1 MSVQRLTNLRFE
13 RQWCIR
19 KGTVMYIRDSKK
31 LRRYW
36 DNILSRVYLLA
47 KTYNCLSTRIAPDAE
62 IAPLVE
68 MPFTLADFDSGRR
81 YVSWF
86 SGPKAQDLAMSLCID
101 DTGGAEST
109 ELKCLPGAGR
119 GIHAFWRVFVGTKIW
134 WRCASDGIA
143 DIGVVRLRFVYGNTK

>member
-1 MSVQRLTNLRFE
+1 
-13 RQWCIR
+13 
-19 KGTVMYIRDSKK
+19 MYIRDSKK

-47 KTYNCLSTRIAPDAE
+47 KTYNCLSTRIVPDAE

-119 GIHAFWRVFVGTKIW
+119 GIHAFWGALWGPRFGGG
-134 WRCASDGIA
+134 AHQMA
-143 DIGVVRLRFVYGNTK
+143 LRTLELLDCGSFMVILNNIINPKELYSPSV